1 MIHRSI
7 LVPKFESPFWKAFPT
22 LSTVDHDHRDVAG
35 SRQRQLVL
43 SHLLKE
49 LKGLPDQFGKGSG
62 KSRDGGF
69 FMLQAD
75 TKDPKCL

>member
-1 MIHRSI
+1 LIHSHI

-22 LSTVDHDHRDVAG
+22 LSTVDHDHRDVAA
-35 SRQRQLVL
+35 RRRQLVL

-75 TKDPKCL
+75 TKDQKCL